1 VTAIDQESADVVS
14 LTMQRLHDEPLPEAL
29 PSQYFVLR
37 FRPSVGDPPLFRSHS
52 LFGTGLDGSLSDQ
65 REDRTERRRGC
76 LCRDH
81 VRVGDFLEVSSPRGT
96 FLLQSG
102 EGPVALISAGV
113 GVTPVLAMLYALSL
127 AHSTRP
133 VLWLHAARDGR
144 HFLSPPRFGNSSR
157 AWRTAAA
164 RSVSAGRRSLT
175 GSGPTLTRWAVFRG
189 RRSIKSAWRQT
200 PTFTSVARA
209 ASWRT

>member
-1 VTAIDQESADVVS
+1 MTAIDQELADVVS

-29 PSQYFVLR
+29 PSQYVVLR
-37 FRPSVGDPPLFRSHS
+37 FRPSVGDPRLFRSHS
-52 LFGTGLDGSLSDQ
+52 LSGPAST
-65 REDRTERRRGC
+65 DRYRISVKIEPNDEGGAYV
-76 LCRDH
+76 RDH

-113 GVTPVLAMLYALSL
+113 GVTPVLAMLYALSS

-144 HFLSPPRFGNSSR
+144 HFLFAAEVRQLLSGLALGRSHVCFSR
-157 AWRTAAA
+157 W
-164 RSVSAGRRSLT
+164 RSLT

-189 RRSIKSAWRQT
+189 RRSIKSAWRET